1 MLAAASPRPGWGS
14 SRRSLNAVG
23 GWTAATAPHQLGK
36 AECVSAFQRVRGV
49 RASVVPFAE
58 RRRLAQHQRAGRPSG
73 NARLG
78 ATRFAAEQGREGRKL
93 RRDAEKTRRRRPP
106 GSRRGAAGKLL
117 QPRRLLRR
125 RARDGGKPE
134 PVRSPGGLRLLVP
147 AGRAPVRLCRRRGA
161 RSCRVPRKG
170 LHRGSRNRSPM
181 RGPARRRR
189 LVRSSRLR
197 EHYPS
202 SGLWHLGKG
211 LRLYRWSHEC
221 LLVDGG
227 TGGRLGGATRRSWKA
242 VGVVAE
248 FCTRLGVRRP
258 QVVVGRDVRSRRPY
272 SLRQLERGGGTPVE
286 IVLLL
291 ASIHWL

>member
-23 GWTAATAPHQLGK
+23 GWNAATAPHQLGK

-134 PVRSPGGLRLLVP
+134 PVRSPGGLRLLVL
-147 AGRAPVRLCRRRGA
+147 AGRAPVRLCRRRGSQL
-161 RSCRVPRKG
+161 SCTPEGPSPWQSHSV
-170 LHRGSRNRSPM
+170 RN
-181 RGPARRRR
+181 A
-189 LVRSSRLR
+189 
-197 EHYPS
+197 
-202 SGLWHLGKG
+202 
-211 LRLYRWSHEC
+211 
-221 LLVDGG
+221 
-227 TGGRLGGATRRSWKA
+227 GASWKA
-242 VGVVAE
+242 PP
-248 FCTRLGVRRP
+248 CTVLRP
-258 QVVVGRDVRSRRPY
+258 SRTLSLLRP
-272 SLRQLERGGGTPVE
+272 
-286 IVLLL
+286 L
-291 ASIHWL
+291 ASLQRPSAASMES